1 MVGFDVRNMRENDL
15 EGLIKLN
22 NNINCSKFD
31 SLFQENKNKVIVAQL
46 NDDIIGYV
54 KFKILKNITYK
65 NIIFI
70 DEILVDEMYRGL
82 GVGYQLMVEAEK
94 GIKDYKD
101 SSLVVINNR
110 YLGVEEVFYDRQ
122 GFNLNSNRFYEKNI
136 VFNIL

>member
-122 GFNLNSNRFYEKNI
+122 GFNLNSNRFYEKKYCI
-136 VFNIL
+136 